1 MPFTKSIL
9 TVKTT
14 DDVQT
19 LLVALLL
26 MLIIGF
32 KCYTLI
38 APKTNTP
45 QQQSKTY
52 AIPGLT
58 WNYPSLEVDVLN
70 AIR

>member
-1 MPFTKSIL
+1 MQS
-9 TVKTT
+9 
-14 DDVQT
+14 

-38 APKTNTP
+38 APPKSNIA

-52 AIPGLT
+52 KNLA
-58 WNYPSLEVDVLN
+58 WNYPSLQVEMLN
-70 AIR
+70 AIK